1 MLIKRFDNKFTY
13 YFFLF
18 FLILFTKVRADSE
31 FYKCPDKISKVLS
44 GKSSTIYVGSLIG
57 TSYVKKDNEYVT
69 IKFRE
74 FNDNLKSKILI
85 DNKKIIKNSLGY
97 EVFDKISNNNSSL
110 ENTYNFVKLDKT
122 YAITRKEFFWSSNNE
137 ISKKNYEYYSTSRC
151 IKIVKEEYDLEKKI
165 DKIQKSKNVVKK
177 IEKKQKV
184 VEGQRHFVMSWDGY
198 EELITGILN
207 FSEKDLI
214 GKIQFTLPNN
224 NSCVGT
230 YVLSALKGTWSI
242 YCENEDL
249 NASGT
254 LKWNEDDGTVNGN
267 GYDNVGKQ
275 IKFKVISQ

>member
-1 MLIKRFDNKFTY
+1 
-13 YFFLF
+13 
-18 FLILFTKVRADSE
+18 
-31 FYKCPDKISKVLS
+31 
-44 GKSSTIYVGSLIG
+44 
-57 TSYVKKDNEYVT
+57 
-69 IKFRE
+69 
-74 FNDNLKSKILI
+74 
-85 DNKKIIKNSLGY
+85 
-97 EVFDKISNNNSSL
+97 
-110 ENTYNFVKLDKT
+110 
-122 YAITRKEFFWSSNNE
+122 
-137 ISKKNYEYYSTSRC
+137 
-151 IKIVKEEYDLEKKI
+151 
-165 DKIQKSKNVVKK
+165 
-177 IEKKQKV
+177 
-184 VEGQRHFVMSWDGY
+184 MSWDGY